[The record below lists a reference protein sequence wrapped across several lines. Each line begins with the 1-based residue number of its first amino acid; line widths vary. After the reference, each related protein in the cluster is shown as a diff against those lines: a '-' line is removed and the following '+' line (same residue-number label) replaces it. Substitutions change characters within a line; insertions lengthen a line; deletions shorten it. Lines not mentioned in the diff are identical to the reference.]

1 MKIKNCNWG
10 LFSLFVIL
18 ISFFFT
24 TEGYAKALP
33 STLCTEPDSTRYGIE
48 GTSPLHLADP
58 TNITTEIQYD
68 AKNNEYILIKRIGD
82 LIIERRVLSFAEYQN
97 YDMDKMISE
106 YWRNRSSTSKMS
118 ASSEGVLNNLIPQLR
133 VNSELFET
141 IFGGQTIDIR
151 PSGSA
156 ELKFAIV
163 NNSRQDLSIQEDQR
177 SVTRFDFEENIQLN
191 VTAKIGEAISFGL
204 NYNTGATFSFENEL
218 KLKYEGKEDNIIQSI
233 EAGNISFPLP
243 TTLIQG
249 SQTLFGVKTKLKFG
263 KLLIDA
269 VFSEQ
274 KSQSSSVTV
283 EGGAQ
288 LRNFKFKADEYEEN
302 KHYFL
307 SQYFYD
313 NFNTAMASLPLIN
326 SNINIIKIEVWRTN
340 IGAAINEN
348 RNIVAFADLGEK
360 KPYGQSPFIENP
372 FGMNYPDGA
381 RSNNLLSVVNVN
393 GIRNINNVSSN
404 LQGIGF
410 VSGQNYEK
418 IESARKLTSSEYTY
432 NSRLGFISLNQP
444 LSNDQV
450 LAVAFRYQIIGD
462 TTVYQVGEFS
472 DEGINDPNTLVVK
485 LLKSSTLNVR
495 NPMWKL
501 MMKNIYYLKAYQVQS
516 EDFRLNIL
524 YQI

>member
-1 MKIKNCNWG
+1 VSIG
-10 LFSLFVIL
+10 
-18 ISFFFT
+18 
-24 TEGYAKALP
+24 
-33 STLCTEPDSTRYGIE
+33 
-48 GTSPLHLADP
+48 
-58 TNITTEIQYD
+58 EI
-68 AKNNEYILIKRIGD
+68 
-82 LIIERRVLSFAEYQN
+82 VLLLQ
-97 YDMDKMISE
+97 
-106 YWRNRSSTSKMS
+106 KMS

-156 ELKFAIV
+156 ELKFALV
-163 NNSRQDLSIQEDQR
+163 NNARQDLSIQEDQR

-302 KHYFL
+302 KNYFL

-360 KPYGQSPFIENP
+360 
-372 FGMNYPDGA
+372 
-381 RSNNLLSVVNVN
+381 NLMD
-393 GIRNINNVSSN
+393 
-404 LQGIGF
+404 
-410 VSGQNYEK
+410 K
-418 IESARKLTSSEYTY
+418 
-432 NSRLGFISLNQP
+432 
-444 LSNDQV
+444 V
-450 LAVAFRYQIIGD
+450 L
-462 TTVYQVGEFS
+462 
-472 DEGINDPNTLVVK
+472 
-485 LLKSSTLNVR
+485 LLKIHLDYII
-495 NPMWKL
+495 L
-501 MMKNIYYLKAYQVQS
+501 MVQDQIIYYL
-516 EDFRLNIL
+516 L
-524 YQI
+524 